1 MSSKYT
7 SKLNIRRNQRTTSV
21 DDEGKQHTPTQ
32 SGDETMVDGRTTL
45 TYENKVAGEKAK
57 ILVSVKI
64 KHAPLPYKASEQKKQ

>member
-1 MSSKYT
+1 
-7 SKLNIRRNQRTTSV
+7 
-21 DDEGKQHTPTQ
+21 
-32 SGDETMVDGRTTL
+32 MVDGRTTL